1 MIIDK
6 ILPLLSTL
14 LGAYI
19 TYYVT
24 ILSKK
29 DEIKINAQIE
39 TRDKYWVPC
48 ALAISNLQ
56 DKITAQT
63 QSTDCLHQFSRR

>member
-1 MIIDK
+1 MEHIFAFTDK

-24 ILSKK
+24 VLSKRNELK
-29 DEIKINAQIE
+29 IKAQTE
-39 TRDKYWVPC
+39 ARDKYWIPC
-48 ALAISNLQ
+48 SLAISNLQ
-56 DKITAQT
+56 NK
-63 QSTDCLHQFSRR
+63 